1 LNEGHDAAHDE
12 TPDRLTVRGEEI
24 RELRRAIA
32 GLTAD
37 QQEALALRFAAGLS
51 AEEAATVMGRRAG
64 TVRGLTFRAIAS
76 LRRRMEPEE
85 AKSR

>member
-1 LNEGHDAAHDE
+1 MTATMNDF
-12 TPDRLTVRGEEI
+12 EI
-24 RELRRAIA
+24 RERLIA
-32 GLTAD
+32 LERKVD
-37 QQEALALRFAAGLS
+37 RLFEHAGLS